1 MFSFSSNHHNGIH
14 SERFQRNNDKINTKI
29 YLLVKPMEDSNFQ
42 PRGSFHGSIQLSYW
56 ACRFNQ
62 LNFTKN
68 EKKLIGVE
76 DGLAPS
82 TSCIYN
88 RRSSY

>member
-1 MFSFSSNHHNGIH
+1 MFSSNHHNGIH

-29 YLLVKPMEDSNFQ
+29 YLLVKPREDSNFQ

-56 ACRFNQ
+56 AYHFNQ

>member
-14 SERFQRNNDKINTKI
+14 SERFQRNNDKINIKNLPTCEAQERFKLPTSRI
-29 YLLVKPMEDSNFQ
+29 PRLYSVELLGLPFQ
-42 PRGSFHGSIQLSYW
+42 PIKFH
-56 ACRFNQ
+56 
-62 LNFTKN
+62 
-68 EKKLIGVE
+68 EKRKELIGVE